1 MTRAFV
7 IFLALVL
14 TGCGGMKPEDF
25 AGREPRLL
33 PEDYFAGQTRAYGLF
48 VDRFGDLRRQ
58 FVVDIEGTWDGET
71 LTLDEFF
78 RYDDGETERRIW
90 RIVKTGAHAYQGR
103 ADDVIGVAE
112 GKAYGNALNWRY
124 QLALK
129 VGDAVWNVSFDDW
142 MFLQDD
148 QVVINRAE
156 VTKFGFKLG
165 EVTIVFNKPDSRAA
179 LAPQGELGGELERRL
194 ISAAE

>member
-1 MTRAFV
+1 MTRGIV
-7 IFLALVL
+7 TLLTLVM

-33 PEDYFAGQTRAYGLF
+33 PEVYFAGQTRAYGLF
-48 VDRFGDLRRQ
+48 VDRFGDLQRQ

-71 LTLDEFF
+71 LTMDESF
-78 RYDDGETERRIW
+78 RYDDGETERRVW
-90 RIVKTGAHAYQGR
+90 RIVKIGAHAYEGR

-112 GKAYGNALNWRY
+112 GKAYGNVLNWRY
-124 QLALK
+124 RLALK
-129 VGDAVWNVSFDDW
+129 VGDSVWNVNFDDW

-165 EVTIVFNKPDSRAA
+165 EATIVFNKLSSRAA
-179 LAPQGELGGELERRL
+179 LAPREELESRL
-194 ISAAE
+194 ITAAK